1 MRVFFSNVSDS
12 MDYVNQSSSYSI
24 FFMLFIFILV
34 FYFLILRPQQKRSKE
49 HKNIVESI
57 TKGEEILTTSGLI
70 GRVVKINSAD
80 YITLLIN
87 SSTEV
92 IIKRDFISN
101 ILPKGTINGLK

>member
-1 MRVFFSNVSDS
+1 MRVFFSNISAS
-12 MDYVNQSSSYSI
+12 MDYTNQSNSYPI

-49 HKNIVESI
+49 HKHIVESI
-57 TKGEEILTTSGLI
+57 SKGEEILTTSGLI
-70 GRVVKINSAD
+70 GKVVKINSED
-80 YITLLIN
+80 YITLSLN

-101 ILPKGTINGLK
+101 ILPKGTIDGLK